1 MSSHFLA
8 VKSKGFFSPD
18 EVSHDPS
25 YEMQS
30 WSLYTA
36 FQNPKTVSVHLKS
49 K

>member
-8 VKSKGFFSPD
+8 VKSKGFFTPD

-36 FQNPKTVSVHLKS
+36 FQKVSICSLEK
-49 K
+49 